1 MANLE
6 QILAE
11 TSKSYDNS
19 RNALNNQINAI
30 SGDLDAQKQR
40 INAQYAQQG
49 KALDNQRNWQAQA
62 SSMAAS
68 RNGGSFGGKSEI
80 ANKKYYQQQ
89 FVPAVTQMQTNQAND
104 LSSAE
109 SQANQHR
116 QSLEQTLAGLN
127 DEATRY
133 GMQRYDAAVAAEEA
147 RRQWEAEMAEKK
159 RQFDAELA
167 ESRAARAA
175 ANSWQNYLNQ
185 TNNNNQ
191 TVKSWNFGNGYQ
203 LVQNP
208 NGEAEY
214 YVNGNKTNAY
224 DFLVGTG
231 GNNTDWNKWNDV
243 WNNGVSTRGINGNT
257 IGGINNFLNT
267 GIYNSS
273 YDYLRG
279 L

>member
-40 INAQYAQQG
+40 INLDYAQQG
-49 KALDNQRNWQAQA
+49 KALDRQRQYAEQQA
-62 SSMAAS
+62 SLQAAGS
-68 RNGGSFGGKSEI
+68 GGSFGGKANI
-80 ANKKYYQQQ
+80 ANKKFYQQQ
-89 FVPAVTQMQTNQAND
+89 FVPAVTQMNSNLSKD

-159 RQFDAELA
+159 RQFDAQMA
-167 ESRAARAA
+167 EQRAYR
-175 ANSWQNYLNQ
+175 NYLNQ
-185 TNNNNQ
+185 AQNNNQ
-191 TVKSWNFGNGYQ
+191 SVKSWNFGNGYQ

-231 GNNTDWNKWNDV
+231 GGNNWDKWNDV
-243 WNNGVSTRGINGNT
+243 WNNGVSTRGVGSDT
-257 IGGINNFLNT
+257 ISGINNFLNT
-267 GIYNSS
+267 GIYNAG

-279 L
+279 M

>member
-1 MANLE
+1 MFGE
-6 QILAE
+6 SILLQQAHVVLGLLLFAGAVAQVHHVGHRAGE
-11 TSKSYDNS
+11 
-19 RNALNNQINAI
+19 RLGHALRH
-30 SGDLDAQKQR
+30 LDAIAVLGHDR
-40 INAQYAQQG
+40 VVVHDEVLAI
-49 KALDNQRNWQAQA
+49 
-62 SSMAAS
+62 AA
-68 RNGGSFGGKSEI
+68 
-80 ANKKYYQQQ
+80 
-89 FVPAVTQMQTNQAND
+89 
-104 LSSAE
+104 
-109 SQANQHR
+109 
-116 QSLEQTLAGLN
+116 
-127 DEATRY
+127 
-133 GMQRYDAAVAAEEA
+133 AAVAAEEA
-147 RRQWEAEMAEKK
+147 RRQWEAEMAEKQ
-159 RQFDAELA
+159 RQFNEQMAEQ
-167 ESRAARAA
+167 RAYR
-175 ANSWQNYLNQ
+175 NYLNQ
-185 TNNNNQ
+185 AQNNNQ